1 MAILSSVISFKDVSL
16 NFGGVQA
23 LDDISFDIEEGSLFA
38 IIGPNGAGKT
48 SAFNCINGI
57 YRPTTGSVNIFDKDI
72 SDMKPDQIA
81 DLGISRT
88 FQNIELFENMTA
100 LDNILIG
107 AHRHIDYGSVAGL
120 LFTKKARE
128 EEDRAREIAEDI
140 IDFLEIEEHRFSFIL
155 SLPYGIQ
162 KRIELARALA
172 MKPKVLLLDEPLS
185 ALDLKLRQA
194 MRFELKTLQRETG
207 ITFVF
212 VTHDQEEALTMSD
225 RIAVI
230 NEGEIQQIGEPEQ
243 IYESPSNKFV
253 ANFIGEANL
262 LSGVCKT
269 PGENGVCELGT
280 GHELNLFV
288 PPHIKQNDKVTIF
301 IRPERIKIEKSS
313 KDKSQLSISEF
324 TYLGNAATIQLKSN
338 NQLINVN
345 LPIEDLKIFKKDDY
359 VDIHFPKESA
369 QVID

>member
-1 MAILSSVISFKDVSL
+1 MSSVISFKDVSL

-57 YRPTTGSVNIFDKDI
+57 YRPTIGSVNIFDKDI

-140 IDFLEIEEHRFSFIL
+140 IDFLEIEEYRFSFIL

-172 MKPKVLLLDEPLS
+172 MKPKVLLLDEP
-185 ALDLKLRQA
+185 AAGMNNEETEDIARFILDIHEELGVTVVLVDHDMNMVMDIATDLIAMDFGKKLFDGKPEDA
-194 MRFELKTLQRETG
+194 AK
-207 ITFVF
+207 
-212 VTHDQEEALTMSD
+212 DK
-225 RIAVI
+225 AVI
-230 NEGEIQQIGEPEQ
+230 
-243 IYESPSNKFV
+243 
-253 ANFIGEANL
+253 EA
-262 LSGVCKT
+262 
-269 PGENGVCELGT
+269 
-280 GHELNLFV
+280 
-288 PPHIKQNDKVTIF
+288 
-301 IRPERIKIEKSS
+301 
-313 KDKSQLSISEF
+313 
-324 TYLGNAATIQLKSN
+324 YLGVS
-338 NQLINVN
+338 
-345 LPIEDLKIFKKDDY
+345 D
-359 VDIHFPKESA
+359 
-369 QVID
+369 